1 MVAKTRT
8 LGIECARNQCTQQ
21 IRTKL
26 DLREKEGAEHSFHSS
41 TFHCHS
47 STAAG
52 ISDFSLA
59 SPTVAPIQSSL
70 PPPLV
75 TPPEHPPLQLGETV
89 NTGFAA
95 IDAKFEGLSK
105 RVDTLAGDVAAL
117 PKLVAQTVADD
128 AEKTRRALRDG
139 TY

>member
-1 MVAKTRT
+1 MIAKTRT

-47 STAAG
+47 STTAG
-52 ISDFSLA
+52 ISVLSLA
-59 SPTVAPIQSSL
+59 SPTIAPIQSSL
-70 PPPLV
+70 PP
-75 TPPEHPPLQLGETV
+75 PPEHPPLQLGETV

>member
-1 MVAKTRT
+1 
-8 LGIECARNQCTQQ
+8 
-21 IRTKL
+21 
-26 DLREKEGAEHSFHSS
+26 
-41 TFHCHS
+41 
-47 STAAG
+47 
-52 ISDFSLA
+52 
-59 SPTVAPIQSSL
+59 
-70 PPPLV
+70 
-75 TPPEHPPLQLGETV
+75 V

>member
-26 DLREKEGAEHSFHSS
+26 DLRERREPS
-41 TFHCHS
+41 TLPLVHS

-59 SPTVAPIQSSL
+59 SPTIAPIQSSL
-70 PPPLV
+70 PP
-75 TPPEHPPLQLGETV
+75 PPEHPPLQLGETV

-105 RVDTLAGDVAAL
+105 RVDTLTGDVAAL